1 LIVYFWFEHQIKTV
15 NLKQN
20 VHQVYWLYTYTH
32 RALIQP
38 LHKIEYSNG
47 VHDNKSN
54 KGNWKLYAH
63 REILNILCVQFTF
76 SQAVFQEW
84 KLLTREDIY
93 YNI

>member
-1 LIVYFWFEHQIKTV
+1 
-15 NLKQN
+15 
-20 VHQVYWLYTYTH
+20 VYWLYTYTH

-63 REILNILCVQFTF
+63 REILNIFVCSVYIF
-76 SQAVFQEW
+76 SSCFPRM
-84 KLLTREDIY
+84 KITDKRRYIL
-93 YNI
+93 